1 MGIFLG
7 GRAGLVTSAI
17 AFLALNFSASGAVL
31 FGDDFSGDTP
41 ATSDTDAKYPEL
53 QGGDV
58 GKAWAVFTTGLAE
71 NVQVSSN
78 DPVTSG
84 NNHVRLRRADLTSYG
99 YSHAQLTDAA
109 TASAEDSI
117 VTVSFRFYMSSSV
130 PSTAEF
136 RVLGHPTNT
145 VGTTGSPNPIASFL
159 GNAFA
164 VRFQR
169 SSQNVNFHLGANVDG
184 STGTATWK
192 LDEWNEVL
200 ITIDYAQGQFQV
212 EVTNSDGTTTSALR
226 TFQDAT
232 VDRLGTVQFTVPG
245 NGSDARFDDVLVELV
260 PEPASAAL
268 LLLGA
273 VTLLPRQRR

>member
-1 MGIFLG
+1 MGISLT
-7 GRAGLVTSAI
+7 GRAGFVTSAI
-17 AFLALNFSASGAVL
+17 AIVALSVPASGAVL
-31 FGDDFSGDTP
+31 FSDGFSGDTP

-99 YSHAQLTDAA
+99 YAHAQLTDAA
-109 TASAEDSI
+109 TASTADSI

-130 PSTAEF
+130 TGGEF
-136 RVLGHPTNT
+136 RVLGHADNT
-145 VGTTGSPNPIASFL
+145 IGSIDSTLPIAAFT
-159 GNAFA
+159 GNAFSI
-164 VRFQR
+164 RFLR
-169 SSQNVNFHLGANVDG
+169 TNQNVNFHLGANVDG
-184 STGTATWK
+184 SSGTATWK

-200 ITIDYAQGQFQV
+200 ITIDYEQGQFQV

-226 TFQDAT
+226 TFQEST

-260 PEPASAAL
+260 PEPASATL
-268 LLLGA
+268 LMLGA
-273 VTLLPRQRR
+273 VALLPRQRR